1 MPITI
6 PEGDKGRLAAAAGE
20 HRPSLVRQKPL
31 FGGEFAPPEEKP
43 VTPARPKPEQK
54 SLFEVRKFSRSD
66 FRAHGLKGF
75 DNVNI
80 WLTKV
85 QPFVEKGYVI
95 EYGHEGGRNG
105 WSKVVTIKKPGRGR
119 LISKAAAP
127 TFMKREPAQGELP
140 GALGEDNASAGDG
153 VNKPPKT
160 DGFS

>member
-1 MPITI
+1 MEITI
-6 PEGDKGRLAAAAGE
+6 TEDDKGRLAAAGEE

-43 VTPARPKPEQK
+43 EPLARPKPGQK

-66 FRAHGLKGF
+66 FRAQGLKGF
-75 DNVNI
+75 DDVNI

-95 EYGHEGGRNG
+95 EYGHEAGRNG
-105 WSKVVTIKKPGRGR
+105 WARVVKIKNPGRGR

-127 TFMKREPAQGELP
+127 TFMKRESAQGQLP
-140 GALGEDNASAGDG
+140 GALGEDIVSADDG
-153 VNKPPKT
+153 AGKIANN
-160 DGFS
+160 GSL